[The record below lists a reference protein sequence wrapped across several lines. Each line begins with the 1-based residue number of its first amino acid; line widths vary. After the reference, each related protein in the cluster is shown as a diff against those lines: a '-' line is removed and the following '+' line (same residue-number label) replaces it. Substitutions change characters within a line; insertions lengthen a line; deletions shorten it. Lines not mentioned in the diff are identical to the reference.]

1 MTQITLNGIGYDFI
15 LRTDITKRSQ
25 VMMPR
30 YINQSAELD
39 TNIWSKRV
47 IVVTYEMRVTD
58 AEKWNLD
65 QLLTGHTEKVLIDD
79 IYGFK
84 HYVWLQSV
92 DANYARD
99 ENDIY
104 RWRLT
109 IELIID
115 LTITT
120 P

>member
-1 MTQITLNGIGYDFI
+1 MTQITLNGIDYDFI
-15 LRTDITKRSQ
+15 LRTDITKRSL

-30 YINQSAELD
+30 YINQSAEID

-47 IVVTYEMRVTD
+47 IVVTYEMRVSD
-58 AEKWNLD
+58 AEKWTLD
-65 QLLTGHTEKVLIDD
+65 QLLTGHAEKVLIDD
-79 IYGFK
+79 IYGFN
-84 HYVWLQSV
+84 HYVWLRSI

-104 RWRLT
+104 RWRVT
-109 IELIID
+109 IELIV
-115 LTITT
+115 IT

>member
-25 VMMPR
+25 VMMPK
-30 YINQSAELD
+30 YINQPAELD

-58 AEKWNLD
+58 AEKWTLD
-65 QLLTGHTEKVLIDD
+65 QLLTGHAEKVLIDD
-79 IYGFK
+79 IYGFN
-84 HYVWLQSV
+84 HYVWLRSI

-99 ENDIY
+99 ENDVY
-104 RWRLT
+104 RWRLI
-109 IELIID
+109 IELVID
-115 LTITT
+115 LIIAT